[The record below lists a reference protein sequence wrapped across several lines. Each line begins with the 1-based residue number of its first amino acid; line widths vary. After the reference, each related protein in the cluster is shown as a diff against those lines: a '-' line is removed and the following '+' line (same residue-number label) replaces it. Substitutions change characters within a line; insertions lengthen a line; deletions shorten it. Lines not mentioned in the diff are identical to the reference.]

1 MGGRLV
7 PRAPGILALAAN
19 FLHPIQGPGD
29 TSERLGLDT
38 QALQDGNK
46 ELRQR
51 EFFRFYLASP
61 SGIGNDTGTGLV
73 VFISLTEL
81 EIPAIVETKI
91 LTTGRN
97 DRIVTRQMK
106 AAGSRTMHGKRVI
119 QHVTV
124 TIGFRRILQFL
135 HETPEFLGLVPII
148 GTEVFPAIWL
158 LNRMRQAMGT
168 TKTNRPGQQIVGP
181 LAIFSTQLEG
191 GNAR

>member
-1 MGGRLV
+1 MGRGEEIQET
-7 PRAPGILALAAN
+7 PPGQNGLN
-19 FLHPIQGPGD
+19 PIQGPGD

-51 EFFRFYLASP
+51 EFFGFYLASP

-91 LTTGRN
+91 LTTRRN

-106 AAGSRTMHGKRVI
+106 AAGS
-119 QHVTV
+119 
-124 TIGFRRILQFL
+124 
-135 HETPEFLGLVPII
+135 
-148 GTEVFPAIWL
+148 
-158 LNRMRQAMGT
+158 
-168 TKTNRPGQQIVGP
+168 
-181 LAIFSTQLEG
+181 
-191 GNAR
+191 